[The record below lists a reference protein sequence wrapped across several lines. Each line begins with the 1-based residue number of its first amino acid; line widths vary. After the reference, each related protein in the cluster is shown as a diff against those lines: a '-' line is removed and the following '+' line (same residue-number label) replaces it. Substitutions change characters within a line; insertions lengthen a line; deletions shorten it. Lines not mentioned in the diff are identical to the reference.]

1 MITNNND
8 NNNNSFKALIE
19 APLWSASSVGLQEC
33 QVCSPW
39 NQTCV
44 LIEGR
49 VTPSKRLHWGA
60 TSERDRPRAPV
71 ISSLF
76 PSEPDWRS
84 NQRGSK

>member
-19 APLWSASSVGLQEC
+19 APLRSASSVGLQEC

-49 VTPSKRLHWGA
+49 VTPSKRLH
-60 TSERDRPRAPV
+60 
-71 ISSLF
+71 
-76 PSEPDWRS
+76 
-84 NQRGSK
+84 